1 MDIVKK
7 ILSIL
12 CFSFIML
19 ISILPTSNVFAQENI
34 ETPKIPENQKV
45 PTSVTEYNIVPKFD
59 TNQDPQA
66 SQDPQEAPA
75 NGGYATVSC
84 YDGGHTIAACDTEYR
99 LYNDQIRT
107 VSATVYLYQ
116 GQGIYIDAEKEYYNH
131 GGKSST
137 VYGQA
142 NMVVLPGTYYS
153 ELWGTVTGFK
163 GPYTISN
170 IKSRSFTVK

>member
-1 MDIVKK
+1 MKK

-19 ISILPTSNVFAQENI
+19 ISILPTSNVFAQENT
-34 ETPKIPENQKV
+34 EVSKIPENTKI
-45 PTSVTEYNIVPKFD
+45 PTSVTEYNIVPKFA
-59 TNQDPQA
+59 TN
-66 SQDPQEAPA
+66 QDPQEAPA

-137 VYGQA
+137 VYGQT
-142 NMVVLPGTYYS
+142 NMIVLPGTYYS

-163 GPYTISN
+163 GPY
-170 IKSRSFTVK
+170 RD